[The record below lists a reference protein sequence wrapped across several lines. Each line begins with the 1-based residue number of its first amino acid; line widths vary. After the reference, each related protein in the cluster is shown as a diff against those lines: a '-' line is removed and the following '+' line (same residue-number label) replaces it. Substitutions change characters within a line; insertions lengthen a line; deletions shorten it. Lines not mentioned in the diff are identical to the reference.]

1 MSDGVDNLTQTV
13 QEQVLKSAQDFYADS
28 LGSLKSQLE
37 NDHSQLQEMLKQL
50 PDSQEGARAQ
60 LEALVAS
67 YEALENS
74 LDEFAQE
81 HGVEDTVNQVTQQA
95 QEENVGQATEQASE
109 EEAGGATEAAGEAT
123 DQSKET
129 VGEAAQGDQ
138 DAAEDAAGQAQEDD
152 VAGETVE
159 QTQGAAEEVVGG
171 QEQDVEEGEATEQ
184 TQGVLGRATE
194 GVGKAV
200 GKVGR
205 TARRLVPGMHLL
217 SEDTDEEAG
226 QTVQRTVDESGDI
239 IETTLDEE
247 SGEPVDEQIV
257 GTVKDLPAEEEYTD
271 EEGQTV
277 RTVKEQRGALIH
289 IKLGPDG
296 SLLDLR
302 LPPHKEEVK
311 EREVLEEGARSESSS
326 ETS

>member
-1 MSDGVDNLTQTV
+1 MPDGGVRDLTQNI
-13 QEQVLKSAQDFYADS
+13 QEQVLKSAQDFYGNS

-37 NDHSQLQEMLKQL
+37 NDSSQLQEMLEQL
-50 PDSQEGARAQ
+50 PDSQEDVRAQ

-81 HGVEDTVNQVTQQA
+81 HGVEDTVNQVSQQA
-95 QEENVGQATEQASE
+95 QEENVGQATDQ
-109 EEAGGATEAAGEAT
+109 EEA
-123 DQSKET
+123 QET
-129 VGEAAQGDQ
+129 VGKDTQGTQ
-138 DAAEDAAGQAQEDD
+138 DVAEDAAGQAQED
-152 VAGETVE
+152 VAGEATE
-159 QTQGAAEEVVGG
+159 QAQEATEGEVAG
-171 QEQDVEEGEATEQ
+171 QEQDAEEGEATEQ
-184 TQGVLGRATE
+184 SQGFVGRATQ
-194 GVGKAV
+194 GVGKAA
-200 GKVGR
+200 GKVAR

-226 QTVQRTVDESGDI
+226 QTIQRTVDESGDI
-239 IETTLDEE
+239 IETTLDE
-247 SGEPVDEQIV
+247 SGEPVNEEIV
-257 GTVKDLPAEEEYTD
+257 GTVNDLPTEEEYTN
-271 EEGQTV
+271 EEGQMV

-311 EREVLEEGARSESSS
+311 EREVLEEGGRSESRS
-326 ETS
+326 ETSQDQTEEER